1 MPKTTPI
8 SDLETSARIFSFAE
22 NKLCSASILYFN
34 FNVEDG
40 TRRDPKSR
48 FAKFAKPNPFFIR
61 PRPHHT
67 ARRLPTP
74 VQYVPGRNL
83 DTAWPTNG
91 ALGGQAGAK

>member
-1 MPKTTPI
+1 M
-8 SDLETSARIFSFAE
+8 
-22 NKLCSASILYFN
+22 YFN
-34 FNVEDG
+34 YNVEDG

-48 FAKFAKPNPFFIR
+48 FAKFVKPNPFFIH
-61 PRPHHT
+61 PIPHTT

-91 ALGGQAGAK
+91 ALGGQEGVLTAETTKRYARAFICTFCPSQTA